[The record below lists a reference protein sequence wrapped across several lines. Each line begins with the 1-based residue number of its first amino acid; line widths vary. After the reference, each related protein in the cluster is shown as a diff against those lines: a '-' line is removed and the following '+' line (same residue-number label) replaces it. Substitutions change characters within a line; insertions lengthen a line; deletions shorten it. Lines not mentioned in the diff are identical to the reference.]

1 MKKGLVIKLCSIFLL
16 LAFQACLIQEVEQ
29 PASIG
34 AGEVFETII
43 TVNDINAENNND
55 HRGVLCIMVPDDW
68 SFLSGT
74 YDWVGGAGDMV
85 LDPAPDSPVYG
96 YVDTLIPPPVGMQW
110 IKLLTDIGY
119 YHDANV
125 TYEAIV
131 EFQVGQTGGDFPIGY
146 LVTVNTIDMFDF
158 LAVTDVDDPLNG
170 TDTLMNQWVT
180 VTGGIVGVDENVV
193 IKDYLL
199 AQNYPNPF
207 NPETIIKYQLNAA
220 AHVELSVFDITGRTV
235 SRLVNE
241 YQMPDNY
248 KVTFRGNNL
257 PSGTYI
263 YRLKAGNQVTMKKMV
278 LLQ

>member
-1 MKKGLVIKLCSIFLL
+1 MKFGSIFLL
-16 LAFQACLIQEVEQ
+16 LVFQACLIEEVEQ
-29 PASIG
+29 PDSIG

-43 TVNDINAENNND
+43 TVNDINAETNND

-96 YVDTLIPPPVGMQW
+96 NVDTLIPPLAGMKW
-110 IKLLTDIGY
+110 VKLLTDVGY

-146 LVTVNTIDMFDF
+146 LVTVNSIDMFDF
-158 LAVTDVDDPLNG
+158 LAVTNEDDPLNG

-180 VTGGIVGVDENVV
+180 VTGGVGVDENVV
-193 IKDYLL
+193 IENYQL

-207 NPETIIKYQLNAA
+207 NPETQIEYNLAVTA
-220 AHVELSVFDITGRTV
+220 MVELTVYDISGRIVQT
-235 SRLVNE
+235 LVNE
-241 YQMPDNY
+241 IQTPDNY
-248 KVTFRGNNL
+248 KVAFHADNL
-257 PSGTYI
+257 PSGTYF
-263 YRLKAGNQVTMKKMV
+263 YRLKAGSRVETRKMV